1 MHSDFINTI
10 LSQIQCSADTIVS
23 VEFHPLDR
31 NQIVTAGKSHIAFWT
46 LDQNGTLYKRMGV
59 FEGRE
64 KPKYVTCLSFTHN
77 GDVVSGDSNGNIVIW
92 GRGTNTITRFL
103 K

>member
-1 MHSDFINTI
+1 M
-10 LSQIQCSADTIVS
+10 DTIVA

-31 NQIVTAGKSHIAFWT
+31 NQIVSAGKGHIAFWT

-64 KPKYVTCLSFTHN
+64 KPKYVTCLTFTQS
-77 GDVVSGDSNGNIVIW
+77 GDVVSGDSNGNIAIW
-92 GRGTNTITRFL
+92 SRGTNTITRLL

>member
-1 MHSDFINTI
+1 M
-10 LSQIQCSADTIVS
+10 A

-31 NQIVTAGKSHIAFWT
+31 NQIVSAGKGHIAFWT

-64 KPKYVTCLSFTHN
+64 KPKYVTCLAFTQS
-77 GDVVSGDSNGNIVIW
+77 GDVVSGDSNGNILVW
-92 GRGTNTITRFL
+92 SRGTNIITRLF
-103 K
+103 KYVIKN